1 MVDKLTRLTKLV
13 AIKGRLRKKVTSL
26 ATGQTKIG
34 LYFYK
39 RRSYNTRYS
48 FKKRYI
54 NCNFRNGRV
63 ES

>member
-1 MVDKLTRLTKLV
+1 MANKLTTMTKLV

-39 RRSYNTRYS
+39 RQSYNTRYS
-48 FKKRYI
+48 LKSVTKIKIYVT
-54 NCNFRNGRV
+54 GG
-63 ES
+63 

>member
-1 MVDKLTRLTKLV
+1 MAKKLTRMTKLV

-26 ATGQTKIG
+26 ATGQTKIV

-48 FKKRYI
+48 LKSVTKI
-54 NCNFRNGRV
+54 KIM
-63 ES
+63 